1 MYTFLLLHLL
11 SLFLFSLCRAFVPQ
25 TKIGNHPL
33 PFVATKQLASSKEEW
48 TGDFDGFVGDDNT
61 SLSDFL
67 AESRLGRNRDLTA
80 VQTRLFSLGEDL
92 IINDFVGNLGFDEVT
107 DWEYYYDE
115 SEKEGVNDRRV
126 VESNPFDQSMP
137 KRTRISS
144 GSVVRVF
151 RAELVGRLGATI
163 SSRGLDR
170 RILIKEYSGDLAL
183 QLASNEQVA
192 ISRLQSQLMEKE
204 KIKGAIEG
212 SWIQCASSRTV
223 LTRKDD
229 AHVGDLLKML
239 SLSPFLGILGQ
250 VNLAEI
256 DDMDPNDFYRALGV
270 TPPKPESV
278 WIVFEYTGLN
288 TIASY
293 TSMPPEKRRAKQP
306 PKKNFFGSFIPPKPL
321 PPFRERAN
329 FIIKGI
335 MKKSLSA
342 LATLHE
348 AGIVHR
354 SLGRN
359 SFVLSSPSQNKAESS
374 SIYFTRISGLV
385 VKLSDLGF
393 AGLLE
398 DSTKDQAFIS
408 RARSFG
414 LSFRTGDTSLTTT
427 NFAMA
432 EDLHALGFVFLGLL
446 LVSLANLPDANA
458 PMPATDE
465 DTIQKLLNEIFK
477 LDFQAFREYV
487 EAEDVWENLV
497 LLLDEKDGAGW
508 IVLESLFK
516 AREKVAENK
525 NMPRIVTA
533 RGLLSNPFF

>member
-1 MYTFLLLHLL
+1 
-11 SLFLFSLCRAFVPQ
+11 
-25 TKIGNHPL
+25 
-33 PFVATKQLASSKEEW
+33 
-48 TGDFDGFVGDDNT
+48 
-61 SLSDFL
+61 
-67 AESRLGRNRDLTA
+67 
-80 VQTRLFSLGEDL
+80 
-92 IINDFVGNLGFDEVT
+92 
-107 DWEYYYDE
+107 
-115 SEKEGVNDRRV
+115 
-126 VESNPFDQSMP
+126 MP

-204 KIKGAIEG
+204 KIKCAIEG

-270 TPPKPESV
+270 RPPKPKSI

-306 PKKNFFGSFIPPKPL
+306 PKKNFFGSFIPSKPL

-335 MKKSLSA
+335 MKESLSA

-458 PMPATDE
+458 LMPATDE

-533 RGLLSNPFF
+533 RGLLSNPFFK